1 MATAEPTHADD
12 AEPSRGAGPR
22 ISVRT
27 RHVDPP
33 EPTPDPVE
41 PGCPDGAEGPDEAK
55 KSDTAGN
62 PDAGPDDDSGRK
74 DVSGRDSDPGPA
86 TAAAAAQAPTTGPDA
101 DFHSAAAAG
110 ADADSRPTP
119 AAAPAA
125 DTKPVAPA
133 SGSQGDTARSRDAK
147 SDPDAGPDP
156 AAESADGP
164 GVGGGGGGRGG
175 GGRGRTRLRRFGRHP
190 AILAMALS
198 GVLHIIWFFT
208 FANSGGDL
216 AAQDAWAE
224 FVGRNP
230 GSAYN
235 LAWYGGMHPVSYS
248 VVSPYLMAVLGVRTT
263 MMIAGTLSAGLL
275 MLVLMRSRAVR
286 NPVAAAAAGVFALL
300 CNAIS
305 GRVTFGLG
313 MVFALGAA
321 AVVFCWPYRWRYKR
335 WAKALCAAP
344 LAAAATAA
352 SPVAGLFVGFVAVA
366 LFLQKRRPGAWALGI
381 APAAVVGVSA
391 WMFPFSGT
399 QPMMFGSV
407 LLPFASAAC
416 AFFLVPKEWK
426 TVRITAAVY
435 GLSVVL
441 VWLISSQI
449 GSNIS
454 RLPMLLGGVT
464 LIAALPF
471 TAPRSR
477 KWYAILLAFVTV
489 NGWIAFKAVDDIV
502 HTTPAASWARELA
515 PLVNQL
521 QEAGAEKG
529 RVEVVPARSH
539 REASALAPYV
549 NLARGWNRQADMERN
564 PLFYDDT
571 LNSAN
576 YHEWL
581 QRWAVHYVVV
591 PKGEP
596 DGDGGERERELV
608 QRGMPYLKQV
618 WGDANWQLFEVT
630 DPTPMADPPAVVDRA
645 EQGELTLEVKR
656 AGRVLIR
663 IPYSPWLGLV
673 DAEGRSV
680 KPPQETEE
688 SKKREDGEPKS
699 YDNVNGCLMETEEDA
714 QGDQWTELLAPRA
727 GTYRL
732 AAPYQLP
739 RGTGCPEELREEVR
753 GSEG

>member
-12 AEPSRGAGPR
+12 AEPGREAGPR
-22 ISVRT
+22 IGVRT
-27 RHVDPP
+27 RHAD
-33 EPTPDPVE
+33 
-41 PGCPDGAEGPDEAK
+41 
-55 KSDTAGN
+55 N
-62 PDAGPDDDSGRK
+62 
-74 DVSGRDSDPGPA
+74 PGPA
-86 TAAAAAQAPTTGPDA
+86 A
-101 DFHSAAAAG
+101 DRG
-110 ADADSRPTP
+110 TD
-119 AAAPAA
+119 PAA
-125 DTKPVAPA
+125 DLPGGTPGTGAPPGA
-133 SGSQGDTARSRDAK
+133 RDADDESRGDTPDAEAGPRDADG
-147 SDPDAGPDP
+147 SDLDTRD
-156 AAESADGP
+156 ADG
-164 GVGGGGGGRGG
+164 GGSG
-175 GGRGRTRLRRFGRHP
+175 TRLRRFLRHP
-190 AILAMALS
+190 AVLATALS

-263 MMIAGTLSAGLL
+263 MMVAGTLSAGLL
-275 MLVLMRSRAVR
+275 TLVLMRSRAVR
-286 NPVAAAAAGVFALL
+286 NPVWPALAGVFALL
-300 CNAIS
+300 CNAAS

-366 LFLQKRRPGAWALGI
+366 LFLQKRRPGAWALGL

-399 QPMMFGSV
+399 QPMMFASV
-407 LLPFASAAC
+407 LLPFTYAVLV
-416 AFFLVPKEWK
+416 FLLVPEEWK
-426 TVRITAAVY
+426 TVRITSAVY
-435 GLSVVL
+435 GLAVLL
-441 VWLISSQI
+441 VWLINSQI

-454 RLPMLLGGVT
+454 RLPMLLAGVA

-477 KWYAILLAFVTV
+477 KWYAIVVAFIGM
-489 NGWIAFKAVDDIV
+489 NAWIGFKAVDDIV

-521 QEAGAEKG
+521 QVVGAEKG

-630 DPTPMADPPAVVDRA
+630 DPTPMADPPAVVTRA
-645 EQGELTLEVKR
+645 EQGEVTLEVKR

-673 DAEGRSV
+673 DAQGKSL

-688 SKKREDGEPKS
+688 SKQREDGEPKA

-714 QGDQWTELLAPRA
+714 QGDRWTELLAPRA

-753 GSEG
+753 GGGE